1 MKNDAELSQTQRGV
15 GLIGSTE
22 PRVHTPLLKGKSKAN
37 EVADLAEKIGL
48 PLIPWQRWVLEDL
61 LTVNDDGLWVK
72 RTGIILVSRQNG
84 KTHLARMLILAHL
97 FLWNTK
103 NVLGMS
109 SNRNMALDTF
119 RQVSYTIEG
128 FGCSP
133 DGVVGET
140 LHSKHNSITPM
151 TGLIEIKCPNTA
163 THIETV
169 LENKAP
175 SKYIPQMQCQMAV
188 TGAKWCDF
196 VSFDPRVPE
205 DLQLLVVRV
214 ERDQEYIDSMEVEV
228 KQFLSEV
235 LDLFNQLK
243 ARQK

>member
-1 MKNDAELSQTQRGV
+1 MEQR
-15 GLIGSTE
+15 TE
-22 PRVHTPLLKGKSKAN
+22 EWFAARLGKVTASR
-37 EVADLAEKIGL
+37 VADVLAKIKSGESASRKNYKMEL
-48 PLIPWQRWVLEDL
+48 VVQR
-61 LTVNDDGLWVK
+61 LT
-72 RTGIILVSRQNG
+72 G
-84 KTHLARMLILAHL
+84 KAGESFTNAAMEWGTEQEPFARMAYEAH
-97 FLWNTK
+97 T
-103 NVLGMS
+103 S
-109 SNRNMALDTF
+109 TF
-119 RQVSYTIEG
+119 VKEEGFVDHPTIEG

-133 DGVVGET
+133 DGIVGD
-140 LHSKHNSITPM
+140 
-151 TGLIEIKCPNTA
+151 GLIEIKCPNTA
-163 THIETV
+163 NHIETV
-169 LENKAP
+169 LDNKAP
-175 SKYIPQMQCQMAV
+175 SKYIPQMQCQMAC

>member
-1 MKNDAELSQTQRGV
+1 MRIKKSIERDCMEQR
-15 GLIGSTE
+15 TE
-22 PRVHTPLLKGKSKAN
+22 EWFSARLGKVTASR
-37 EVADLAEKIGL
+37 VADVLAKIKSGESASRKNYKMEL
-48 PLIPWQRWVLEDL
+48 VVQR
-61 LTVNDDGLWVK
+61 LT
-72 RTGIILVSRQNG
+72 G
-84 KTHLARMLILAHL
+84 KAGESFTNAAMEWGTEQEPFARMAYEAH
-97 FLWNTK
+97 T
-103 NVLGMS
+103 S
-109 SNRNMALDTF
+109 TF
-119 RQVSYTIEG
+119 VKEEGFVDHPTIEG

-133 DGVVGET
+133 DGIVGE
-140 LHSKHNSITPM
+140 
-151 TGLIEIKCPNTA
+151 GLIEIKCPNTA
-163 THIETV
+163 NHIETV

-175 SKYIPQMQCQMAV
+175 SKYIPQMQCQMAC

-205 DLQLLVVRV
+205 DLQLFVVRV

>member
-1 MKNDAELSQTQRGV
+1 MTAYSRFMRIKKSIERDCMEQRTEEWFAARLGKVTASRVADVLAKIKSGESASRKNYKMELVVQR
-15 GLIGSTE
+15 LT
-22 PRVHTPLLKGKSKAN
+22 SKAGESFTN
-37 EVADLAEKIGL
+37 AAMEWGTEQE
-48 PLIPWQRWVLEDL
+48 PF
-61 LTVNDDGLWVK
+61 
-72 RTGIILVSRQNG
+72 
-84 KTHLARMLILAHL
+84 ARMAYEAH
-97 FLWNTK
+97 T
-103 NVLGMS
+103 G
-109 SNRNMALDTF
+109 TF
-119 RQVSYTIEG
+119 VKEEGFVDHPTIEG

-133 DGVVGET
+133 DGIVGE
-140 LHSKHNSITPM
+140 
-151 TGLIEIKCPNTA
+151 GLIEIKCPNTA
-163 THIETV
+163 NHIETV

-175 SKYIPQMQCQMAV
+175 SKYIPQMQCQMAC

-205 DLQLLVVRV
+205 DLQLFVVRV